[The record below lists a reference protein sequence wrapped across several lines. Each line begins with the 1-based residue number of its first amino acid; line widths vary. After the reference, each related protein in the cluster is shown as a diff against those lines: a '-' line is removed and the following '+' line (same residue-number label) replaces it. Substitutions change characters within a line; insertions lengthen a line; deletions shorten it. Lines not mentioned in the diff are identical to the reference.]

1 MEANKTAVKN
11 LEIKVETD
19 LRKTIK
25 YKNNIKNLLIQADI
39 QLKKN
44 MEVHDNKLK
53 NRFDRNDS
61 LDLNS

>member
-25 YKNNIKNLLIQADI
+25 YKNNIKNLLMQADI